1 VNRKG
6 LQVELDWSTFALEII
21 NFLVLVWLLKR
32 LLYKPVLSAI
42 VKRKADIQRTLSDA
56 ETVRKEAQGLREQY
70 EHRQAEWGQEKEKA
84 RSQMLE
90 EVNTERVRLLAA
102 LRSSLEQEREKAR
115 ALEERRLNE
124 LTRQVEDAAIA
135 QGGEFAA
142 RLLSRFASPELEA
155 RLVEMIIEDLRE
167 LPEERRQAIRTAC
180 AKADASVI
188 VSSAHVL
195 GQSQRESLT
204 GAVQLLLDRAVHC
217 EWREDANLLA
227 GIRLS
232 LGPWMLGANLQ
243 DELKFFTEALRPVSP
258 THAS

>member
-1 VNRKG
+1 M
-6 LQVELDWSTFALEII
+6 ELDWSTFALEII

-42 VKRKADIQRTLSDA
+42 AKRKADIQRTLSEAD
-56 ETVRKEAQGLREQY
+56 TMRQEAQALREQY
-70 EHRQAEWGQEKEKA
+70 EHRQAGWNEEKETA

-90 EVNTERVRLLAA
+90 EVTAERVRLSAA
-102 LRSSLEQEREKAR
+102 LRSSLEQEREKAK
-115 ALEERRLNE
+115 ALEERQLSE

-135 QGGEFAA
+135 QGGQFAA
-142 RLLSRFASPELEA
+142 KLLSRFASPELEA
-155 RLVEMIIEDLRE
+155 RLVELVIEDLRR
-167 LPEERRQAIRTAC
+167 LSEERRQAIRTAC
-180 AKADASVI
+180 AKADLSVV

-195 GQSQRESLT
+195 SQNQRESLQKT
-204 GAVQLLLDRAVHC
+204 FESLIGRSVPC
-217 EWREDANLLA
+217 EWREDAHLLA

-258 THAS
+258 SHAS

>member
-1 VNRKG
+1 M
-6 LQVELDWSTFALEII
+6 ELDWSTFALEIL

-32 LLYKPVLSAI
+32 LLYKPVLNAI
-42 VKRKADIQRTLSDA
+42 AKRKAEIQRSLSDA
-56 ETVRKEAQGLREQY
+56 GTMRQEAQTLREQY
-70 EHRQAEWGQEKEKA
+70 EHRQAGWNEEKEKA
-84 RSQMLE
+84 RNQMLE
-90 EVNTERVRLLAA
+90 EVAAERTRLLAA
-102 LRSSLEQEREKAR
+102 LRSSLEQEREKTK

-135 QGGEFAA
+135 QGGQFAT

-155 RLVEMIIEDLRE
+155 RLVELVIEDLRR
-167 LPEERRQAIRTAC
+167 LSEERRQAIRTAC
-180 AKADASVI
+180 AKADIAVI
-188 VSSAHVL
+188 VSSAHAL
-195 GQSQRESLT
+195 NQSQRQSLQETFESLS
-204 GAVQLLLDRAVHC
+204 GRAIPC
-217 EWREDANLLA
+217 EWREDAHLLA

>member
-1 VNRKG
+1 
-6 LQVELDWSTFALEII
+6 VELDWSTFALEII
-21 NFLVLVWLLKR
+21 NFLVLIWLLKR

-42 VKRKADIQRTLSDA
+42 AQRKSDIQRTLSEA
-56 ETVRKEAQGLREQY
+56 ESLRKEAQTLREEY

-84 RSQMLE
+84 RSRMLE
-90 EVNTERVRLLAA
+90 EVNAERVRLQAA
-102 LRSSLEQEREKAR
+102 LRSSLEQEREKAKV
-115 ALEERRLNE
+115 LEDRRLSE

-142 RLLSRFASPELEA
+142 KLLSRFASAELEV

-167 LPEERRQAIRTAC
+167 LSEERRQAIRTAC

-204 GAVQLLLDRAVHC
+204 EAVQLLLGRAVHC